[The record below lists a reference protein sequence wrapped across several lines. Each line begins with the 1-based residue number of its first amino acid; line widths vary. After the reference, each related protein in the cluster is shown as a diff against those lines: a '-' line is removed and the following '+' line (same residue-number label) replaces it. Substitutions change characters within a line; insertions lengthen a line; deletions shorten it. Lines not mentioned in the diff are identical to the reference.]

1 MAARSLV
8 PTAVGVLLLGAAC
21 AVVISTS
28 MNYLLSSSTNIV
40 RDIYQRF
47 LKKEASQS
55 SLVALQRIFIVF
67 IGVLAFILAMRMT
80 SVLETAIFA
89 YTIYGVSITPA
100 LIAALVWKRTTKAG
114 GLASIISGA
123 AVAFFLRI
131 MVDVLPPDK
140 VIEGDPWGIPIIFP
154 ALFVS
159 LLCLFG
165 VSFLTKKPKPEE
177 LTKFFP
183 EKKKEYQKI
192 G

>member
-1 MAARSLV
+1 
-8 PTAVGVLLLGAAC
+8 
-21 AVVISTS
+21 
-28 MNYLLSSSTNIV
+28 
-40 RDIYQRF
+40 
-47 LKKEASQS
+47 
-55 SLVALQRIFIVF
+55 
-67 IGVLAFILAMRMT
+67 MRMT

-114 GLASIISGA
+114 GLASILSGA
-123 AVAFFLRI
+123 VVALFLRV

-159 LLCLFG
+159 LLSLFG